1 MKRSTNI
8 RVISALGLIA
18 LAGAGTL
25 RAAEDIGGGQEQAR
39 LLLSHEVAPS
49 GGQKYGAVPR
59 SSSAGKTIAADGL
72 GRAPREMI
80 LGRDSAKGAAAES
93 GELRVA
99 AARRERRGAKD
110 PQDLARQMIVWGH
123 SRETP

>member
-72 GRAPREMI
+72 GQAREMI